1 MTQKELEARINAS
14 PKLRELRDRLLGE
27 VQFRADASVGFD
39 PVTIIMIISIVVQV
53 IIHCRENRN
62 KDELVQDI
70 QDIRALPARRLIRLR
85 RRLNTLWR
93 HCCADQ
99 QSYTGE
105 YNPML
110 TAVYEIGEN
119 SDVATIREL
128 IDLAHED

>member
-1 MTQKELEARINAS
+1 MTQQELEARITAS
-14 PKLRELRDRLLGE
+14 PKLRDLRDRLLGE
-27 VQFRADASVGFD
+27 VQFRADASVGLD
-39 PVTIIMIISIVVQV
+39 PVSIVMIISIVVQV

-62 KDELVQDI
+62 KEQLVQDI

-93 HCCADQ
+93 NCCADGQ
-99 QSYTGE
+99 TYTGD

-119 SDVATIREL
+119 SDIATIREL
-128 IDLAHED
+128 VDLAQED

>member
-14 PKLRELRDRLLGE
+14 PKLRDLRDRLLGE
-27 VQFRADASVGFD
+27 VQFRADASVGLD

-93 HCCADQ
+93 NCCADQ

>member
-99 QSYTGE
+99 QSHTGE

-128 IDLAHED
+128 VDLAHED